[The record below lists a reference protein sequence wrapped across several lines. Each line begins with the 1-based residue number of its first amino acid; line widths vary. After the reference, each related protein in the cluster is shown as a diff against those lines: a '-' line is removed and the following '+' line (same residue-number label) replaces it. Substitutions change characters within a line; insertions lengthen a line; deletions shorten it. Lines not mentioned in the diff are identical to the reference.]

1 MIRFCLLLAMTV
13 GIAFTATA
21 RSEEPRVVVSIKPI
35 HALAA
40 ALLDGVAE
48 PVLLLDGASSPHSYA
63 LRPSERRA
71 LQEADA
77 VIWVGPE
84 LESFLVKPLSLLPEG
99 VRIVGLLADTQG
111 LERLALDDEGS
122 GHGHE
127 AHGHERHD
135 HGHAHDHNH
144 DHAHGDEAKATND
157 PHIWLSPANARAIAR
172 HLATVLA
179 PWVPEDRLARNAA
192 ALDQRLTELEASL
205 ADKLAPVQDRPFVVF
220 HPAYGYFVKAF
231 GLHQAGTITTAP
243 EHGAGA
249 RHLSNLREKIAE
261 TGAVCAFREPQ
272 FAESTVEGL
281 TRDTGLRLGV
291 LDPLGADVPSGPGAY
306 EAILRNL
313 ADAFADC
320 LGAG

>member
-1 MIRFCLLLAMTV
+1 MIRLCLFLAMTV
-13 GIAFTATA
+13 SITFGATA

-84 LESFLVKPLSLLPEG
+84 LEAFLVKPLSVLPPT
-99 VRIVGLLADTQG
+99 VRIVGLLADTGG
-111 LERLALDDEGS
+111 LERHALDEQGHEGH
-122 GHGHE
+122 GHDHDHGDAHGHE
-127 AHGHERHD
+127 A
-135 HGHAHDHNH
+135 
-144 DHAHGDEAKATND
+144 KAADD

-179 PWVPEDRLARNAA
+179 PWVPKDRLTQNTA
-192 ALDQRLTELEASL
+192 ALDQRLSGLEASL
-205 ADKLAPVQDRPFVVF
+205 TERLLPVQDRPFVVF

-231 GLHQAGTITTAP
+231 GLNQAGTITASP

-249 RHLSNLREKIAE
+249 RHLANLRAKIAE
-261 TGAVCAFREPQ
+261 AGAVCAFREPQ
-272 FAESTVEGL
+272 FTDRAIAGL
-281 TRDTGLRLGV
+281 TRDTGLRVAV
-291 LDPLGADVPSGPGAY
+291 LDPLGVDVPPGPGAY
-306 EAILRNL
+306 ETILRNL
-313 ADAFADC
+313 AASLTAC
-320 LGAG
+320 LTE

>member
-1 MIRFCLLLAMTV
+1 MIRLSLFLLAVSLILT
-13 GIAFTATA
+13 GAA
-21 RSEEPRVVVSIKPI
+21 RSEEPRVVVSIKPV

-48 PVLLLDGASSPHSYA
+48 PRLLLDGAASPHSYA

-71 LQEADA
+71 LQQADA

-84 LESFLVKPLSLLPEG
+84 LESFLVKPLSVLPAD
-99 VRIVGLLADTQG
+99 VRIVQLLADTPG
-111 LERLALDDEGS
+111 LEHLPLAEHEHEG
-122 GHGHE
+122 HDHDHE
-127 AHGHERHD
+127 QHHDHD
-135 HGHAHDHNH
+135 HGHDHGE
-144 DHAHGDEAKATND
+144 AQGHGASAMDD

-172 HLATVLA
+172 HLADVLA
-179 PWVPEDRLARNAA
+179 PWVPEERLRQNA
-192 ALDQRLTELEASL
+192 TELDRRLEELETAL
-205 ADKLAPVQDRPFVVF
+205 AGQLAPVQDRPFVVF

-231 GLHQAGTITTAP
+231 GLHQAGTITASP

-272 FAESTVEGL
+272 FAESTVAGI

-291 LDPLGADVPSGPGAY
+291 LDPLGSDIPPGPGAY
-306 EAILRNL
+306 QAIMHTL
-313 ADAFADC
+313 ADAFVDC
-320 LGAG
+320 LQDR